1 MDQLLGGVAV
11 LEGAETRFR
20 ELVQHAVQ
28 AGNYDDV
35 TALVQIAKGLADL
48 RQSLQSQKPEQ
59 AANVI
64 SSVLANDHRDENRPN
79 VAGSAKQLRSNSNVS
94 KETFP
99 RFERHGN
106 RLIKLGWSSKDKRI
120 YEQRVPYEIVVEI
133 CSRFLEQLGSKKLL
147 RVEELLPMKT
157 ASGDDI
163 PSYQL
168 YLVLKWLQ
176 KHGALARQG
185 KDGYSFSESD
195 VDIKE
200 LWNLTD
206 SRTS

>member
-1 MDQLLGGVAV
+1 VTV
-11 LEGAETRFR
+11 LEGAEARFR

-35 TALVQIAKGLADL
+35 AALAQVAKGLADL
-48 RQSLQSQKPEQ
+48 RNSLKSQRPEQ
-59 AANVI
+59 AGNVI
-64 SSVLANDHRDENRPN
+64 SLTLANDHRDEDRLN
-79 VAGSAKQLRSNSNVS
+79 VAGSAKQLRSNPNVS
-94 KETFP
+94 KATFP

-120 YEQRVPYEIVVEI
+120 YEQRVPYEVVVEI
-133 CSRFLEQLGSKKLL
+133 CRRFLEQLGSKKLL
-147 RVEELLPMKT
+147 RVEELVPMKT
-157 ASGDDI
+157 TSGDDI

-176 KHGALARQG
+176 KHSALARQG

-195 VDIKE
+195 IDVKE

-206 SRTS
+206 SRAS